1 MMKRLALIL
10 TAALALLLAAQTASA
25 KDTWMSVRSQH
36 FFLIGNASEKDI
48 KRVATRLEQFRD
60 VFTRLLKGVNFGS
73 PVPTTVV
80 VFKSD
85 GSYKPYKPVV
95 DGKIN
100 EVAGYFQ
107 PGEDVNYITLTTEER
122 GENPF
127 STIYHEFVHLLVNDN
142 FGKAAVP
149 PWFNEGLAEY
159 YSTFDIEED
168 RKVFLGKLVDNHIL
182 LLRDQK
188 LIPLKTLFEVDY
200 YSLHR
205 NKREAKGQFYAQSW
219 ALVHY
224 LINGNN
230 GQRLQQMGRFF
241 DMLLKKT
248 PTEQAFREAF
258 QTDFAGMEKEL
269 KKYIE
274 SRTFRGQ
281 LATFERKLEFDS
293 TMQSAPISEAEA
305 TAYLGDLLLHTH
317 RLDDAATQLQRAITL
332 DANLGM
338 AHASLGM
345 VRMRQRKFGEAKQ
358 HLQQAVAANAQN
370 YLAHYYYAY
379 SLSREGMNE
388 MGLVSGYSDE
398 TARDMR
404 SALQKAIELRPDFP
418 ESYHLMAWIN
428 LVRHEQ
434 LDEGIKLINKA
445 RALAPGNDEYLFVL
459 AQIYM
464 NQQDLDAARRTVE
477 PLAQSG
483 ADPQM
488 RASAQSLLNAI
499 SSAQAQMERY
509 KTMREASAEGS
520 GGSGGGGG
528 GAPRL
533 RRRDAARN
541 NEASDDAEGGET
553 EEVSEATVEDAM
565 RSALEAAL
573 RKPLEGETRVQGVLT
588 KIDCSEKGL
597 VFHIKLKE
605 RVLKLQSD
613 SFNSLHIMAFTQE
626 AGGEISCGA
635 RKPESPVV
643 IAYRPAEGA
652 KAKTDGVMTAME
664 FVPASFQ
671 LKQ

>member
-1 MMKRLALIL
+1 MRRLALISI
-10 TAALALLLAAQTASA
+10 AALALVLTAQTASA
-25 KDTWMSVRSQH
+25 KDTWTSVRSQH

-48 KRVATRLEQFRD
+48 RRVATRLEQFRE
-60 VFTRLLKGVNFGS
+60 VFTRLLKGVDFGS

-107 PGEDVNYITLTTEER
+107 PGEDVNYITLTTEPN

-159 YSTFDIEED
+159 YSTFDIEDD
-168 RKVFLGKLVDNHIL
+168 RKVFLGRLVDNHIL

-188 LIPLKTLFEVDY
+188 LIPLKTLFDVDY

-205 NKREAKGQFYAQSW
+205 NKRDAKGLFYAEAW

-224 LINGNN
+224 LINGNS

-241 DMLLKKT
+241 DLLLKKT
-248 PTEQAFREAF
+248 PTEQAFRDAF

-269 KKYIE
+269 KKYIGG
-274 SRTFRGQ
+274 SSFRGQ
-281 LATFERKLEFDS
+281 LATFERKLEFDAA
-293 TMQSAPISEAEA
+293 MQSAPISEAEA
-305 TAYLGDLLLHTH
+305 VAYLGDLLLHTN
-317 RLDDAATQLQRAITL
+317 RLDDAATHLQRALTL
-332 DANLGM
+332 DENLGM

-358 HLQQAVAANAQN
+358 HLQRAVAANARN

-379 SLSREGMNE
+379 ALSREGMNE
-388 MGLVSGYSDE
+388 MGMLSGYDDE
-398 TARDMR
+398 TAKEMR

-418 ESYHLMAWIN
+418 ESYHLLAWVN
-428 LVRHEQ
+428 LVRNEQ
-434 LDEGIKLINKA
+434 LDESIKLINKA

-459 AQIYM
+459 AQIYLHK
-464 NQQDLDAARRTVE
+464 QDLESARRTVE

-488 RASAQSLLNAI
+488 RANAQSLLNAI
-499 SSAQAQMERY
+499 SGAQAQMERY
-509 KTMREASAEGS
+509 KKMNEARAEGGES
-520 GGSGGGGG
+520 VGGGGE
-528 GAPRL
+528 APRL
-533 RRRDAARN
+533 RRTGEPRS
-541 NEASDDAEGGET
+541 EET
-553 EEVSEATVEDAM
+553 EEVSQATVEDAM

-573 RKPLEGETRVQGVLT
+573 RKPLEGETRAQGILT
-588 KIDCSEKGL
+588 KIECGAKGM
-597 VFHIKLKE
+597 VFHVKLGD
-605 RVLKLQSD
+605 RVLKLESS
-613 SFNSLHIMAFTQE
+613 SFEDVDISAYTQE
-626 AGGEISCGA
+626 AGGEITCGA
-635 RKPESPVV
+635 RKPESTV
-643 IAYRPAEGA
+643 IVTYRAASGGKS
-652 KAKTDGVMTAME
+652 KADGVMTAME